1 MSLMRTGRGASR
13 RGATRRRQRR
23 RFDWSRFDRW
33 LDRVVVAAVSIA
45 LLVGVVALVLT
56 LLF

>member
-1 MSLMRTGRGASR
+1 MPLIHSGSGASR

-23 RFDWSRFDRW
+23 RLDWAGFDRW

-45 LLVGVVALVLT
+45 LLVGVVALLVT
-56 LLF
+56 LLR

>member
-1 MSLMRTGRGASR
+1 MTLIRTGRGAPR

-23 RFDWSRFDRW
+23 RLDWACFDRW
-33 LDRVVVAAVSIA
+33 LDRVVVVAVSIA

-56 LLF
+56 LLL